1 MISSSPY
8 RSMNVRSLVL
18 AAALS
23 LGTAC
28 TAHRQMRTSTVP
40 VDVTAPLSDP
50 HARAAV
56 ASSSLERYP
65 GYTIAIVEFDDQ
77 GRFWDRRQVAALE
90 AEMTR
95 EASQVDE
102 APVSTIVF
110 THGWRDDARVCD
122 KALVAFREFV
132 RRISIDDLGKL
143 PGRHPLIGI
152 FIAWRGYSS
161 YVWPLEFFSFVGR
174 KDTAARIASGDVPEL
189 LAHLDSFRRELNASR
204 KEASRLVVIGH
215 SLGGT
220 IVFEALANLY
230 KARLSEAWPG
240 RDVNG
245 KSGIISGFGDLVL
258 LVNPAFEAERWHS
271 IHELAA
277 SYVSFSK
284 NQRPLLVVA
293 SSETDLPTS
302 RYFPIA
308 QRFGTMLQKTRDE
321 EQRRALI
328 TSIGHYEPFVTHHLR
343 RGDLPPDDR
352 SEVPSDFD
360 ITNCEAKMPQIPPA
374 ANLGALF
381 EKRLVGQGERDEGW
395 GAEPCV
401 AERHLGPLL
410 LTCGPNVQR
419 GNPFWV
425 VHVAPNVLHQHNGF
439 FNPYFLVFARD
450 LVLGSLE

>member
-1 MISSSPY
+1 
-8 RSMNVRSLVL
+8 MNVRSLAL
-18 AAALS
+18 AAMLLLS
-23 LGTAC
+23 TAC
-28 TAHRQMRTSTVP
+28 TAHRQLRTSTVP

-50 HARAAV
+50 RARDAV
-56 ASSSLERYP
+56 ASSSIERYP

-77 GRFWDRRQVAALE
+77 GRFWDRRQLAALE
-90 AEMTR
+90 AEMTK
-95 EASQVDE
+95 EASPADE
-102 APVSTIVF
+102 APVSTLVF
-110 THGWRDDARVCD
+110 VHGWRDDARVCD

-132 RRISIDDLGKL
+132 RRISVDDLGKL
-143 PGRHPLIGI
+143 PGRHPLIGV
-152 FIAWRGYSS
+152 FLAWRGYSS
-161 YVWPLEFFSFVGR
+161 YVWPFEFFSFVGR
-174 KDTAARIASGDVPEL
+174 KDTATRIASGDVPEL
-189 LAHLDSFRRELNASR
+189 LAYLDSFRRELTASH

-220 IVFEALANLY
+220 IVFEALANIY
-230 KARLSEAWPG
+230 KSRLGEAWPG

-271 IHELAA
+271 IHELTT

-293 SSETDLPTS
+293 SSETDLPTN

-328 TSIGHYEPFVTHHLR
+328 TSIGHYEPFITHHLR

-360 ITNCEAKMPQIPPA
+360 ITNCVAKIPQIPPA
-374 ANLGALF
+374 ANLTALF
-381 EKRLVGQGERDEGW
+381 EKRVDEGERDEGW
-395 GAEPCV
+395 GADPCV

-425 VHVAPNVLHQHNGF
+425 VQVAPNVLHQHNGF

>member
-1 MISSSPY
+1 M
-8 RSMNVRSLVL
+8 RSFAL
-18 AAALS
+18 AAALL
-23 LGTAC
+23 LGIAC
-28 TAHRQMRTSTVP
+28 AAHRQLRTSAVP

-50 HARAAV
+50 RVRTAV
-56 ASSSLERYP
+56 ASSSIERYP

-77 GRFWDRRQVAALE
+77 GRFWDRRQIAALE

-95 EASQVDE
+95 EASLDDQ
-102 APVSTIVF
+102 AAVSTLVF
-110 THGWRDDARVCD
+110 VHGWRDDARVCD
-122 KALVAFREFV
+122 KALVAFREFI
-132 RRISIDDLGKL
+132 RRIAVDDLGKF

-152 FIAWRGYSS
+152 FLAWRGYSS
-161 YVWPLEFFSFVGR
+161 DVWPFEFFSFVGR
-174 KDTAARIASGDVPEL
+174 KDTATRIASGDVPEF
-189 LAHLDSFRRELNASR
+189 LAHLDSFRRDLTASR

-220 IVFEALANLY
+220 IVFEALANIY
-230 KARLSEAWPG
+230 KARLAEAWPG
-240 RDVNG
+240 RDANG
-245 KSGIISGFGDLVL
+245 NSCVVSGFGDLVL

-277 SYVSFSK
+277 SYATFSK
-284 NQRPLLVVA
+284 SQRPLLVVA
-293 SSETDLPTS
+293 SSETDLPNR

-308 QRFGTMLQKTRDE
+308 QRFGTMLQNTRDE

-328 TSIGHYEPFVTHHLR
+328 TSIGNYEPFVTHHLR
-343 RGDLPPDDR
+343 RGDLPEDDR

-360 ITNCEAKMPQIPPA
+360 ITNCVAKIPPIPPA
-374 ANLGALF
+374 ANLTQLLAKPVDDGA
-381 EKRLVGQGERDEGW
+381 RDEGW

-425 VHVAPNVLHQHNGF
+425 VRVAPNVLHQHNGF
-439 FNPYFLVFARD
+439 FNPYFLLFARD
-450 LVLGSLE
+450 LILGSLN

>member
-1 MISSSPY
+1 
-8 RSMNVRSLVL
+8 MNVRSLAL
-18 AAALS
+18 AATL
-23 LGTAC
+23 LLCTAC
-28 TAHRQMRTSTVP
+28 TAHRQLRTSTVP
-40 VDVTAPLSDP
+40 VEVTAPLSDP
-50 HARAAV
+50 RARDAV
-56 ASSSLERYP
+56 TSSSIERYP

-90 AEMTR
+90 AEMAK
-95 EASQVDE
+95 EAGLADQ
-102 APVSTIVF
+102 APVSTLVF
-110 THGWRDDARVCD
+110 VHGWRDDARVCD
-122 KALVAFREFV
+122 KSLVAFREFV
-132 RRISIDDLGKL
+132 RRISVDDLGKL
-143 PGRHPLIGI
+143 PGRHPLIGV
-152 FIAWRGYSS
+152 FLAWRGYSS
-161 YVWPLEFFSFVGR
+161 YVWPFEFFSFVGR
-174 KDTAARIASGDVPEL
+174 KDTAKRIASGDVPEL
-189 LAHLDSFRRELNASR
+189 LAYLDSFRRELTASR

-220 IVFEALANLY
+220 IVFEALANIY
-230 KARLSEAWPG
+230 KTRLGEALPG
-240 RDVNG
+240 RDVDG
-245 KSGIISGFGDLVL
+245 KSAVVSGFGDLVL

-284 NQRPLLVVA
+284 KQRPLLVVA
-293 SSETDLPTS
+293 SSETDLPTN

-321 EQRRALI
+321 QQRRALI
-328 TSIGHYEPFVTHHLR
+328 TSIGHYEPFITHHLR

-360 ITNCEAKMPQIPPA
+360 ITNCVAKIPQIPPA
-374 ANLGALF
+374 ANLTALF
-381 EKRLVGQGERDEGW
+381 EKRVDEGERDEGW

-425 VHVAPNVLHQHNGF
+425 VKVAPNVLHQHNGF

>member
-1 MISSSPY
+1 
-8 RSMNVRSLVL
+8 VRSFAL
-18 AAALS
+18 AAALLLS
-23 LGTAC
+23 TAC
-28 TAHRQMRTSTVP
+28 APLRQVRASTVP
-40 VDVTAPLSDP
+40 VDVSGPLSDP
-50 HARAAV
+50 RARAAV
-56 ASSSLERYP
+56 ASTSIERYP
-65 GYTIAIVEFDDQ
+65 GYTIAVVEFDDQ

-95 EASQVDE
+95 EARLDDE
-102 APVSTIVF
+102 AAVSTLVF
-110 THGWRDDARVCD
+110 VHGWRDDAQVCD

-132 RRISIDDLGKL
+132 RRISVDDLGKL
-143 PGRHPLIGI
+143 PGRHPLIGV

-161 YVWPLEFFSFVGR
+161 YVWPFEFFSFVGR
-174 KDTAARIASGDVPEL
+174 KDTATRIAAGDVPEF

-220 IVFEALANLY
+220 IVFEALANIY
-230 KARLSEAWPG
+230 KERLAEAWPG

-245 KSGIISGFGDLVL
+245 RSAVVSGFGDLVL

-271 IHELAA
+271 IHELAT
-277 SYVSFSK
+277 SFVSFSK

-293 SSETDLPTS
+293 SSETDLPTI

-321 EQRRALI
+321 EQRRALV
-328 TSIGHYEPFVTHHLR
+328 TSIGHYEPFITHHLR

-360 ITNCEAKMPQIPPA
+360 ITNCVAKIPPIPPA
-374 ANLGALF
+374 ANLTALLA
-381 EKRLVGQGERDEGW
+381 KPVDGGEPDEGW
-395 GAEPCV
+395 GAQPCV

-425 VHVAPNVLHQHNGF
+425 VRVAPNVLHQHNGF

>member
-1 MISSSPY
+1 
-8 RSMNVRSLVL
+8 MNVRSLAL
-18 AAALS
+18 AATL
-23 LGTAC
+23 LLCTTC
-28 TAHRQMRTSTVP
+28 TAHRQLRTSTVP
-40 VDVTAPLSDP
+40 VEVTAPLSDP
-50 HARAAV
+50 RARDAV
-56 ASSSLERYP
+56 TSSSIERYP

-90 AEMTR
+90 AEMAK
-95 EASQVDE
+95 EAGLADQ
-102 APVSTIVF
+102 APVSTLVF
-110 THGWRDDARVCD
+110 VHGWRDDARVCD
-122 KALVAFREFV
+122 KSLVAFREFV
-132 RRISIDDLGKL
+132 RRISVDDLGKL
-143 PGRHPLIGI
+143 PGRHPLIGV
-152 FIAWRGYSS
+152 FLAWRGYSS
-161 YVWPLEFFSFVGR
+161 YVWPFEFFSFVGR
-174 KDTAARIASGDVPEL
+174 KDTAKRIASGDVPEL
-189 LAHLDSFRRELNASR
+189 LAYLDSFRRELTASR

-220 IVFEALANLY
+220 IVFEALANIY
-230 KARLSEAWPG
+230 KTRLGEALPG
-240 RDVNG
+240 RDVDG
-245 KSGIISGFGDLVL
+245 KSAVVSGFGDLVL

-284 NQRPLLVVA
+284 KQRPLLVVA
-293 SSETDLPTS
+293 SSETDLPTN

-328 TSIGHYEPFVTHHLR
+328 TSIGHYEPFITHHLR

-360 ITNCEAKMPQIPPA
+360 ITNCVAKIPQIPPA
-374 ANLGALF
+374 ANLTALF
-381 EKRLVGQGERDEGW
+381 EKRVDEGERDEGW

-410 LTCGPNVQR
+410 LTCGPKVQR

-425 VHVAPNVLHQHNGF
+425 VQVAPNVLHQHNGF

>member
-1 MISSSPY
+1 
-8 RSMNVRSLVL
+8 MNMRSLVL

-23 LGTAC
+23 LSTAC
-28 TAHRQMRTSTVP
+28 AAHHQLRTSTVP

-50 HARAAV
+50 RARAAV
-56 ASSSLERYP
+56 ATSSIERYP
-65 GYTIAIVEFDDQ
+65 GYTIAIIEFDDQ

-95 EASQVDE
+95 EASLPDE
-102 APVSTIVF
+102 AAVSMLVF
-110 THGWRDDARVCD
+110 VHGWRDDARVCD

-132 RRISIDDLGKL
+132 RRISVDDLGKL
-143 PGRHPLIGI
+143 PGRHPLIGV
-152 FIAWRGYSS
+152 FLAWRGYSS

-174 KDTAARIASGDVPEL
+174 KDTATRIASGDVPEL
-189 LAHLDSFRRELNASR
+189 LAYLDSFRRELNASR

-220 IVFEALANLY
+220 IVFEALANIY

-245 KSGIISGFGDLVL
+245 KSGIVSGFGDLVL

-271 IHELAA
+271 IHELAT

-302 RYFPIA
+302 RYFPIG

-360 ITNCEAKMPQIPPA
+360 ITNCVAKMPQIPPA

-381 EKRLVGQGERDEGW
+381 EKQHVDQGERDEGW

-425 VHVAPNVLHQHNGF
+425 VRVAPNVLHQHNGF

-450 LVLGSLE
+450 LVVGSLE

>member
-1 MISSSPY
+1 M
-8 RSMNVRSLVL
+8 RSERRFLAL
-18 AAALS
+18 AAALLLS
-23 LGTAC
+23 TAC
-28 TAHRQMRTSTVP
+28 APHRQLRTSTVP

-50 HARAAV
+50 LARAAV
-56 ASSSLERYP
+56 ASSSIERYP

-90 AEMTR
+90 AEITR
-95 EASQVDE
+95 EARLDDE
-102 APVSTIVF
+102 APVSTLVF
-110 THGWRDDARVCD
+110 AHGWRDDARVCD

-143 PGRHPLIGI
+143 PRRHPLIGI
-152 FIAWRGYSS
+152 FLAWRGYSS
-161 YVWPLEFFSFVGR
+161 DVWPFEFFSFVGR
-174 KDTAARIASGDVPEL
+174 KDTATRIATGDVPEF

-230 KARLSEAWPG
+230 KARLAEAWPG

-245 KSGIISGFGDLVL
+245 DSGIVSGFGDLVL

-277 SYVSFSK
+277 SFVSFSK
-284 NQRPLLVVA
+284 NQKPLLVVA

-308 QRFGTMLQKTRDE
+308 QRFGTMLQETRDE

-328 TSIGHYEPFVTHHLR
+328 TSIGQYEPFVTHHLR

-352 SEVPSDFD
+352 SEVPSDYD
-360 ITNCEAKMPQIPPA
+360 ITNCVAKMPQIPPA
-374 ANLGALF
+374 ANLTALF
-381 EKRLVGQGERDEGW
+381 EKRVDGGERDEGW

-425 VHVAPNVLHQHNGF
+425 VRVAPNVLHQHNGF

-450 LVLGSLE
+450 LVFGSLD

>member
-1 MISSSPY
+1 M
-8 RSMNVRSLVL
+8 
-18 AAALS
+18 
-23 LGTAC
+23 
-28 TAHRQMRTSTVP
+28 P

-50 HARAAV
+50 RARAAV
-56 ASSSLERYP
+56 ATTSIERYP

-77 GRFWDRRQVAALE
+77 GRFWDRRQVAALD

-95 EASQVDE
+95 EARLDGE
-102 APVSTIVF
+102 AAVSVLVF
-110 THGWRDDARVCD
+110 AHGWRDDAQVCD

-132 RRISIDDLGKL
+132 RRISVDDLGKL
-143 PGRHPLIGI
+143 PGRHPLIGV
-152 FIAWRGYSS
+152 FLAWRGYSS
-161 YVWPLEFFSFVGR
+161 HVWPFEFFSFVGR
-174 KDTAARIASGDVPEL
+174 KDTATRIASGDVPEL

-215 SLGGT
+215 SFGGT
-220 IVFEALANLY
+220 IVFEAIANIY
-230 KARLSEAWPG
+230 KARLAEGWPG
-240 RDVNG
+240 IDING
-245 KSGIISGFGDLVL
+245 QSGIVSGFGDLVL

-271 IHELAA
+271 IHELAG

-284 NQRPLLVVA
+284 QQRPLLVVA
-293 SSETDLPTS
+293 SSETDLPNI
-302 RYFPIA
+302 RYFPIG

-328 TSIGHYEPFVTHHLR
+328 TAIGQYEPFVTHHLR

-360 ITNCEAKMPQIPPA
+360 ITSCVAKMPQIPPA
-374 ANLGALF
+374 ANLKALL
-381 EKRLVGQGERDEGW
+381 EKTRVVEGERDEGW
-395 GAEPCV
+395 GSEPCV

-425 VHVAPNVLHQHNGF
+425 VRVAPNVLHQHNGF

-450 LVLGSLE
+450 LVLGSLD

>member
-1 MISSSPY
+1 
-8 RSMNVRSLVL
+8 MNVRSFALVATL
-18 AAALS
+18 LLS
-23 LGTAC
+23 TAC
-28 TAHRQMRTSTVP
+28 SPLRQLRTSTVP

-50 HARAAV
+50 RARDAV
-56 ASSSLERYP
+56 ASSSIERYP

-90 AEMTR
+90 AEMAK
-95 EASQVDE
+95 EASQADE
-102 APVSTIVF
+102 APVSALVF
-110 THGWRDDARVCD
+110 VHGWRDDARVCD
-122 KALVAFREFV
+122 KSLVAFREFV
-132 RRISIDDLGKL
+132 RRISVDDLGKL
-143 PGRHPLIGI
+143 PGRHPLIGV
-152 FIAWRGYSS
+152 FLAWRGYSS
-161 YVWPLEFFSFVGR
+161 YVWPFEFFSFVGR
-174 KDTAARIASGDVPEL
+174 KDTATRIASGDVPEL
-189 LAHLDSFRRELNASR
+189 LAYLDSFRRELTASR

-220 IVFEALANLY
+220 IVFEALANIY
-230 KARLSEAWPG
+230 KERLGEVWPG
-240 RDVNG
+240 RDANG
-245 KSGIISGFGDLVL
+245 KSAVVSGFGDLVL

-293 SSETDLPTS
+293 SSETDLPTN

-308 QRFGTMLQKTRDE
+308 QRFGTMLQKTRDD

-328 TSIGHYEPFVTHHLR
+328 TSIGHYEPFITHHLR

-360 ITNCEAKMPQIPPA
+360 ITNCVAKIPQIPPA
-374 ANLGALF
+374 ANLTALF
-381 EKRLVGQGERDEGW
+381 EKRVDGGERDAGW

-401 AERHLGPLL
+401 PERHLGPLL

-425 VHVAPNVLHQHNGF
+425 VRVAPNVLHQHNGF

-450 LVLGSLE
+450 LILGSLE

>member
-1 MISSSPY
+1 M
-8 RSMNVRSLVL
+8 RSLAL
-18 AAALS
+18 AATLLLS
-23 LGTAC
+23 TAC
-28 TAHRQMRTSTVP
+28 SPLRQLRTSTVP

-50 HARAAV
+50 RARDAV
-56 ASSSLERYP
+56 ASSSIERYP

-90 AEMTR
+90 AEMTK
-95 EASQVDE
+95 EASLADE
-102 APVSTIVF
+102 APVSTLVF
-110 THGWRDDARVCD
+110 VHGWRDDARVCD

-132 RRISIDDLGKL
+132 RRISVDDLGKL
-143 PGRHPLIGI
+143 PGRHPLIGV
-152 FIAWRGYSS
+152 FLAWRGYSS
-161 YVWPLEFFSFVGR
+161 YVWPFEFFSFVGR
-174 KDTAARIASGDVPEL
+174 KDTATRIASGDVPEL
-189 LAHLDSFRRELNASR
+189 LAHLDSFRRELTASR

-220 IVFEALANLY
+220 IVFEALANIY
-230 KARLSEAWPG
+230 KAQLGEAWPG

-245 KSGIISGFGDLVL
+245 KSAVVSGFGDLVL

-293 SSETDLPTS
+293 SSETDLPTN

-328 TSIGHYEPFVTHHLR
+328 TSIGHYGPFVTHHLR

-360 ITNCEAKMPQIPPA
+360 ITNCVAKMPQIPPA
-374 ANLGALF
+374 ANLTALF
-381 EKRLVGQGERDEGW
+381 EKRVDGGKRDEGW

-425 VHVAPNVLHQHNGF
+425 VRVAPNVLHQHNGF